1 MKLVHGHLSYC
12 TNIHAGESWAEHFE
26 ALKQHFPA
34 IKKGVSPGQAMGIG
48 LRLSNSASRDIRQ
61 ADQLQVFK
69 KWLSENDAYVF
80 TMNGFPYGDFHH
92 TVVKDQVHAPDWTK
106 HERLNYTLRL
116 FDILAELLPDG
127 LEGGISTS
135 PLSYKYWFPNKQLV
149 EKAMLNATHN
159 ILSIAEHLYR
169 IKEKRG
175 ISLHLDIEP
184 EPDGLL
190 ETGPEFIH
198 WFENYLLP
206 LAKAVL
212 PSRLQITEEDAIAC
226 IREHICLCY
235 DVCHFAIGYEPM
247 NDILA
252 ELSAKGIRVGKIQI
266 SAALKAGIPVDN
278 DSRKEISDAFSQYQ
292 EPTYLHQVVAR
303 KSDHSLIR
311 YRDLPDA
318 LKDIANKD
326 VEEWRAHFHVP
337 VFAEDLGLLRSTRSD
352 ITEILKRYKS
362 DPFTDHLEVETY
374 TWEVLP
380 EALKLPIDQSIIRE
394 LNWVKAELK

>member
-12 TNIHAGESWAEHFE
+12 TNIHAGESWAEHFG
-26 ALKQHFPA
+26 ALKKYFPA
-34 IKKGVSPGQAMGIG
+34 IKRGVSPDQAMGIG
-48 LRLSNSASRDIRQ
+48 LRLSNSASRDILQ
-61 ADQLQVFK
+61 ADQLITFK

-92 TVVKDQVHAPDWTK
+92 SVVKDQVHAPDWTTN
-106 HERLNYTLRL
+106 ERLNYTLRL
-116 FDILAELLPDG
+116 FDILAELLPEG

-135 PLSYKYWFPNKQLV
+135 PLSYKYWFPNKQLA

-159 ILSIAEHLYR
+159 ILSVAEHLYR

-175 ISLHLDIEP
+175 ISLHLDMEP

-212 PSRLQITEEDAIAC
+212 SSRLQITEEDAIAC

-247 NDILA
+247 NDIL
-252 ELSAKGIRVGKIQI
+252 EDLSAKGIRIGKIQI
-266 SAALKAGIPVDN
+266 SAALKAIIPADEDLRKGIA
-278 DSRKEISDAFSQYQ
+278 DAFSQYQ

-318 LKDIANKD
+318 LRDIDNKG

-337 VFAEDLGLLRSTRSD
+337 VFAEDLGLLHSTRSD
-352 ITEILKRYKS
+352 ISDILKQYKS
-362 DPFTDHLEVETY
+362 NPFTDHLEVETY

-394 LNWVKAELK
+394 LNWVKTELK

>member
-48 LRLSNSASRDIRQ
+48 LRLSNSASRDILQ

-92 TVVKDQVHAPDWTK
+92 AVVKDQVHAPDWTK

-116 FDILAELLPDG
+116 FDILAELLPEG

-212 PSRLQITEEDAIAC
+212 PSRLQITDEDAIAC

-278 DSRKEISDAFSQYQ
+278 DSRKEISDAFSQDQ

-352 ITEILKRYKS
+352 ITEILKKYKS

>member
-34 IKKGVSPGQAMGIG
+34 IKKGVSPGQSMGIG
-48 LRLSNSASRDIRQ
+48 LRLSNSASRDILQ
-61 ADQLQVFK
+61 ADQLQIFK

-92 TVVKDQVHAPDWTK
+92 AVVKDQVHAPDWTK

-116 FDILAELLPDG
+116 FDILAELLPEG

-252 ELSAKGIRVGKIQI
+252 ELSVKGIRVGKIQI

-337 VFAEDLGLLRSTRSD
+337 VFAEDLGLLCSTRSD